1 MLTIRKEKADT
12 ALLKVQPGC
21 QLDGLEEDTDYIL
34 CFAAAA
40 AQVYVDDVALHYEQP
55 IAGYRWRPCFY
66 AGNVKVEALFTAG
79 VETQQYFLSVDPKA
93 TKSSSGQFH
102 AMVEQIREF
111 DQTLVLGLA
120 TATQGFGRDG
130 GRYRLFEYEVLLA
143 RVLTHGPAFLAAA
156 QKIARLPHRAIS
168 AQFQL
173 LPLSQVRRLHTSAL
187 RSHRVLSMLAQ
198 GQSESEDVERLRLR
212 SATHQSTLDTPANR
226 AILAL
231 LKRFHAQVSV
241 LIACVSGLQLKG
253 DENEQQQR
261 RPRRLHLLRE
271 LQADALTLLRM
282 PPFDQLRT
290 AVTTAAGLTQIAAH
304 PLYGR
309 CYRFG
314 SQALA
319 TGLDGPSDDELHIK
333 HSWGIYETWCFLAVL
348 SVLARLLKKSLCQVT
363 QSSVS
368 TADLIFSAALE
379 DGSRLEVLFQPRF
392 PALSPNS
399 GKLSWSISRERAP
412 DIVLVHI
419 RAGQHR
425 TFVLDAKWRS
435 GRSNIL
441 EAMESAHIYH
451 DALRVAGRIP
461 DCCLLLLPGAAQVP
475 ELAASEYVQENGV
488 GTICD
493 FAVGASGLAGLE
505 RRLGAW
511 LQ

>member
-1 MLTIRKEKADT
+1 MLTIRKDKADT
-12 ALLKVQPGC
+12 DILTVQPDS
-21 QLDGLEEDTDYIL
+21 QLDGLEEDTNYIL
-34 CFAAAA
+34 CFDAGVG
-40 AQVYVDDVALHYEQP
+40 QVYIDDVNLPYEQL

-66 AGNVKVEALFTAG
+66 AGNVKVEAVFAAG
-79 VETQQYFLSVDPKA
+79 AGTKQYFLSVGPKA
-93 TKSSSGQFH
+93 TKASSGQFQT
-102 AMVEQIREF
+102 MVQQIREF
-111 DQTLVLGLA
+111 DQTLILGSA
-120 TATQGFGRDG
+120 TATQRFGRDG
-130 GRYRLFEYEVLLA
+130 RYRSFEHEALLA
-143 RVLTHGPAFLAAA
+143 RVLVHGPAFLAAA
-156 QKIARLPHRAIS
+156 HKIARLPHRAIS

-253 DENEQQQR
+253 DENEQQER

-271 LQADALTLLRM
+271 LQADSLTLLRM
-282 PPFDQLRT
+282 PPFNQVRT

-304 PLYGR
+304 PLYSR

-348 SVLARLLKKSLCQVT
+348 GVLARIVEKPLCQAP
-363 QSSVS
+363 QSGVS
-368 TADLIFSAALE
+368 KADMAFSAALG

-399 GKLSWSISRERAP
+399 GKLSWSISRERVP

-451 DALRVAGRIP
+451 DALRVAGTMP
-461 DCCLLLLPGAAQVP
+461 DCCLLLLPGAAEVP
-475 ELAASEYVQENGV
+475 ELAASEYVQDNGV

-493 FAVGASGLAGLE
+493 FAVGASGLADLE